1 MLVADPRARRAGDR
15 DGAGARPNVPDD
27 RFRVLFDHASDAH
40 MIVVDGGITDC
51 NDAMIEVL
59 GARDRRQVL
68 ALHPAVLSPERQPD
82 GRRSDE
88 KSREMDGTARARGWH
103 RFEWLHQKLDGTP
116 LPVDVTLNAVTIDG
130 RPGLVAVWHDLTERK
145 RLEADLRLAAEE
157 VAAAHARM
165 KAELD
170 AAALVQHALLPTN
183 VPEHPA
189 VRFAWRYRPC
199 VELGGDLLDVFQLDE
214 HHVGFYVLDVTG
226 HGVAP
231 SLLSMAVSHALSP
244 RAAQSAFR
252 RAGPG
257 GEDELVE
264 PSEVLQ
270 RLNRDFSERGGP
282 LQLFTICCAV
292 LDLRTLELSY
302 ASAGHP
308 GPLHVTR
315 RGEARV
321 LDLPALPVGVMA
333 GVVYEGAR
341 VRLEPGDRLF
351 VYSDGILEARRP
363 DGALFGDERLAQ
375 SVRGSATL
383 DLEACAD
390 RLLAAVLGWSAPV
403 PPHDDISLVALEILP
418 GRDAG

>member
-1 MLVADPRARRAGDR
+1 MLVADPRARLAGAR

-51 NDAMIEVL
+51 NDALIEVL
-59 GARDRRQVL
+59 GARDRSQVL
-68 ALHPAVLSPERQPD
+68 ALHPAALSPELQPD

-88 KSREMDGTARARGWH
+88 KSKEMDGTARARGWH

-116 LPVDVTLNAVTIDG
+116 LPVDVTLNAVSIDG

-145 RLEADLRLAAEE
+145 RMEADLRRAAEE
-157 VAAAHARM
+157 VAGAHARM
-165 KAELD
+165 KGELD
-170 AAALVQHALLPTN
+170 AAALVQRALLPTS
-183 VPEHPA
+183 VPEHSA

-199 VELGGDLLDVFQLDE
+199 VELGGDLLDVFPLDE
-214 HHVGFYVLDVTG
+214 HHLGFYVLDVTG
-226 HGVAP
+226 HGVAA

-252 RAGPG
+252 RAGRD
-257 GEDELVE
+257 GEEALAE
-264 PSEVLQ
+264 PFEVLQ
-270 RLNRDFSERGGP
+270 RLNRDFFARGGP

-308 GPLHVTR
+308 GPLRLTR
-315 RGEARV
+315 RGQASV
-321 LDLPALPVGVMA
+321 LDLPALPIGVLPEVA
-333 GVVYEGAR
+333 YEGAR
-341 VRLEPGDRLF
+341 VRLEPGDRLL
-351 VYSDGILEARRP
+351 VCSDGILEARRP
-363 DGALFGDERLAQ
+363 DGALFGDERLVQTA
-375 SVRGSATL
+375 RASAAL

-418 GRDAG
+418 SRDAG